1 MGSAP
6 AGAVTAAAVE
16 KWRES
21 SCGSGHYCGSWEKR
35 EVLLRE
41 RSLLGQWGK
50 IEKDPARA
58 GTTAAVEYREGSC

>member
-16 KWRES
+16 KMES
-21 SCGSGHYCGSWEKR
+21 SCGSGHYCSSWEKR

-50 IEKDPARA
+50 N
-58 GTTAAVEYREGSC
+58 REGSC

>member
-1 MGSAP
+1 MGSAL

-41 RSLLGQWGK
+41 RSLLGQW
-50 IEKDPARA
+50 EKK
-58 GTTAAVEYREGSC
+58 